1 MGRRLAPG
9 ILGLRGEFEEL
20 RGHLVRALLSG
31 PSVITVRGV
40 PGSDRTRLFGA
51 AIDIAADVGYRVGT
65 GRSRPPIRD
74 RAFGVVHQMLDELL
88 AQGESP
94 WATSQART
102 VMEERSADA
111 MFPAFD
117 RLLARLAT
125 HEPVLLA
132 LDYADLCDAAS
143 LRYLAHAMRRV
154 HGKPVV
160 LVLAHDDTEQ
170 AAADASFREL
180 TATAHR
186 VSAEGRSSPDTAA
199 CVSRTAGPQAAD
211 AATRDGLTP
220 GPADIDE
227 WLGDRLSRHPAST
240 TLAQAI
246 AILGDDADFG
256 RAAAL
261 ARLDLDDASARL
273 DRLILLGLVDKTL
286 PLRFRYDVLRAAV
299 LDAIPMGTRIA
310 WHTRAAKLLHEAGEP
325 DETVAAHLLHADVVR
340 IGWAAPTLRSAARH
354 AMGRGEPE
362 QAVPLLRRALTA
374 RSTPAHR
381 AAVLRELGTA
391 ELAFDH
397 YAGTATLRA
406 ALENAPDADEAAHT
420 SLILVPALLS
430 TESNEEAITV
440 ADQVAAWVTEGDPD
454 TAWHLG
460 SLAYQAALSRL
471 NTVADATARSVAL
484 FSKAPE
490 DPRLRQARL
499 AYLAHHHS
507 WRGLDRPNV
516 VRYATE
522 SLRDPPPGMAQS
534 PYHLALLS
542 LLYADALGNADAAL
556 QQLETSAVGKG
567 SRCDR
572 AAVVLLRGVAFR
584 MSGILDAALNG
595 FRTAHGLLDAWSA
608 GNPTREGMWCL
619 ARMAETLVEQG
630 GIEEAHEL
638 LAQRGLLGELPDLVH
653 YNWVLFARG
662 RIRMAL
668 GDHEGALADL
678 LECGSRLAEWGMD
691 NPAVL
696 PWRSQAV
703 SSCLALGDRR
713 RARELAE
720 QELAAALRWGTPRAA
735 GTARAALGRASIGP
749 EATKL
754 LADAVAVL
762 RESPARLELAHAL
775 YALGVAC
782 RGQGRLNEAREHLVT
797 AETLAQRCSAGP
809 LAVRAA
815 QELAGINPSS
825 GSDAPWGP
833 LTRQQRRVAELA
845 AQRLSNRQ
853 IAVQLDVTVRC
864 VEFHLSA
871 AYRKLGI
878 SGRHELRG
886 VLGIGAGG

>member
-1 MGRRLAPG
+1 MGRRPAPG

-20 RGHLVRALLSG
+20 RGHLVRALLSE
-31 PSVITVRGV
+31 PSVITVGTEPGV
-40 PGSDRTRLFGA
+40 ARTRPFDA
-51 AIDIAADVGYRVGT
+51 AIDIAADIGYRVGT
-65 GRSRPPIRD
+65 GRGRPPIRD
-74 RAFGVVHQMLDELL
+74 RAFGVLHQMLDELL
-88 AQGESP
+88 APGGP
-94 WATSQART
+94 WAASQART
-102 VMEERSADA
+102 VMKERPADE
-111 MFPAFD
+111 MFPVFD
-117 RLLARLAT
+117 QLLARLAA

-132 LDYADLCDAAS
+132 LDDADLCDTAS

-160 LVLAHDDTEQ
+160 LVLAHEETEP
-170 AAADASFREL
+170 AVMDASLREL

-186 VSAEGRSSPDTAA
+186 IPAPGRSSPDTAA
-199 CVSRTAGPQAAD
+199 FLSRTAGPQAPD

-220 GPADIDE
+220 APADIDE
-227 WLGDRLSRHPAST
+227 WLGARLSRHPAST

-246 AILGDDADFG
+246 AVLGDDADFG

-273 DRLILLGLVDKTL
+273 DRLILLGLMDQTP
-286 PLRFRYDVLRAAV
+286 PLRFRHHVLRAAV
-299 LDAIPMGTRIA
+299 LDAVPMGARIA
-310 WHTRAAKLLHEAGEP
+310 WHTRAAELLHEAGEP
-325 DETVAAHLLHADVVR
+325 DETVAAHLLRADVVR
-340 IGWAAPTLRSAARH
+340 IGWAATTLRSAARQ
-354 AMGRGEPE
+354 AMGRGQPE
-362 QAVPLLRRALTA
+362 RAVPLLRRALTA
-374 RSTPAHR
+374 RATPAQR

-397 YAGTATLRA
+397 CAGIATLRA

-420 SLILVPALLS
+420 ALILVPALLS
-430 TESNEEAITV
+430 AESDEEATTV
-440 ADQVAAWVTEGDPD
+440 ADQVAAWVAEADPD

-460 SLAYQAALSRL
+460 GLAYQGALGRLGTVSGAA
-471 NTVADATARSVAL
+471 ARSVTL
-484 FSKAPE
+484 FADTPQ
-490 DPRLRQARL
+490 DPRLRRARL

-516 VRYATE
+516 VRHATE
-522 SLRDPPPGMAQS
+522 SLRDPRPGMAQS

-556 QQLETSAVGKG
+556 RQLETNAVGKG
-567 SRCDR
+567 SHCDR
-572 AAVVLLRGVAFR
+572 AAVMLLRGVALR
-584 MSGILDAALNG
+584 MSGNLDTALNR
-595 FRTAHGLLDAWSA
+595 FRTAYSLLDAWSA
-608 GNPTREGMWCL
+608 GNPTREGIWCL
-619 ARMAETLVEQG
+619 ARTAETLVEQG
-630 GIEEAHEL
+630 GTEEANEL
-638 LAQRGLLGELPDLVH
+638 LAQRGLLGELPDQVH

-662 RIRMAL
+662 RIHMAL
-668 GDHEGALADL
+668 GDHEGALRDL
-678 LECGSRLAEWGMD
+678 LECGYSLTEWGMD

-696 PWRSQAV
+696 PWRSQAA

-720 QELAAALRWGTPRAA
+720 QELAAALRWGTPRTA
-735 GTARAALGRASIGP
+735 GTARAALGRASTGP
-749 EATKL
+749 EATKQL
-754 LADAVAVL
+754 TDAVAVL
-762 RESPARLELAHAL
+762 RESPARLELAHAQ

-797 AETLAQRCSAGP
+797 AETLAQRCGAGP

-815 QELAGINPSS
+815 KELAGINPPS

-845 AQRLSNRQ
+845 AQHLSNRQ
-853 IAVQLDVTVRC
+853 IAVQLDITVRC

-878 SGRHELRG
+878 SGRHELRR
-886 VLGIGAGG
+886 VLGISAGG